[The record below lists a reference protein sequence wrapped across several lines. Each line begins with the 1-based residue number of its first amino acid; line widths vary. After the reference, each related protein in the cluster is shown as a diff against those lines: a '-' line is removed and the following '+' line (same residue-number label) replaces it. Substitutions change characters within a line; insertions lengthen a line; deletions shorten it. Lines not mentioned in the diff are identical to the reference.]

1 MTMKA
6 MLVNTGNRTG
16 DVLVLEKHVK
26 STDPEKPPTV
36 TRREIRRGQ
45 QFDIHEF
52 TGYDAVS
59 AVEIKIWSESRGQPG
74 PNDSAGTPQI
84 IVTDPPRAD

>member
-16 DVLVLEKHVK
+16 DVLVLEKH
-26 STDPEKPPTV
+26 EIPPSGPPRIC
-36 TRREIRRGQ
+36 RREIRRGQ

-52 TGYDAVS
+52 IGYSAAN

-84 IVTDPPRAD
+84 IVVDPTRAD